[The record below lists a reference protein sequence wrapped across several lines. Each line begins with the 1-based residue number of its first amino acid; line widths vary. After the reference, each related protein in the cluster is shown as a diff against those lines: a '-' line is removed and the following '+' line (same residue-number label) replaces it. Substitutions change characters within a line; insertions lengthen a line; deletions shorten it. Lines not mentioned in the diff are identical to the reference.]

1 MLYTGGQVKG
11 AEALAIGLADRL
23 TSPDDLRAAAVALA
37 AEIASA
43 APLSVLAIRET
54 MRGDL
59 ADKVREATKREHEQQ
74 QRLRKT
80 DDFREG
86 VAATAERREPRFRA
100 T

>member
-1 MLYTGGQVKG
+1 MKG
-11 AEALAIGLADRL
+11 TEALAIGLADRL
-23 TSPDDLRAAAVALA
+23 TSPDDLRAAVTVALGRGG
-37 AEIASA
+37 ITDA
-43 APLSVLAIRET
+43 APLSVLAIRGP

-59 ADKVREATKREHEQQ
+59 ATKVQEATNREHEEQ

-86 VAATAERREPRFRA
+86 VAATAERHKPHFTA